1 MVYNAII
8 QINGELNML
17 KANTIYHCDCRELMD
32 EICGGVLLPNGEIIN
47 KVNCIITD
55 PPYGIGEDGAKN
67 HSRGLNPNSN
77 DSHAKA
83 QATQFTPKQWDK
95 QRITKDFFDKMFACS
110 DNQIIFGGNYYTDF
124 LYPTSCWIV
133 WDKNNC
139 GNDFADCELA
149 WTSYKSAV
157 RKVKWT
163 WNGMLQEDMKNKE
176 KRIHPTQKPI
186 GMLEWIVRNYTK
198 EGDIILDPFSGSGS
212 VAIACRKNRR
222 NYIACELDEEYYN
235 ASKER
240 MDKIF
245 AQQSLFWE

>member
-1 MVYNAII
+1 
-8 QINGELNML
+8 
-17 KANTIYHCDCRELMD
+17 
-32 EICGGVLLPNGEIIN
+32 
-47 KVNCIITD
+47 
-55 PPYGIGEDGAKN
+55 
-67 HSRGLNPNSN
+67 
-77 DSHAKA
+77 
-83 QATQFTPKQWDK
+83 
-95 QRITKDFFDKMFACS
+95 
-110 DNQIIFGGNYYTDF
+110 
-124 LYPTSCWIV
+124 
-133 WDKNNC
+133 
-139 GNDFADCELA
+139 
-149 WTSYKSAV
+149 
-157 RKVKWT
+157 
-163 WNGMLQEDMKNKE
+163 MLQEDMKNKE